1 MHSISFRGALGLLI
15 FMLCLMGGSLP
26 SYSQER
32 DMYPLDRAILFAMQ
46 SLELVS
52 VDPDHNNEPYHGF
65 LLYPDGHLENHH
77 ALEIGVPHMTGR
89 AVDALLYAE
98 NVSGRPVDPEV
109 ETSLRKVLLDSFE
122 NEHHINSYIKDG
134 VAHVEFHN
142 LREGLHGL
150 TALIQYRHDQQAATD
165 AREMLEALNSIT
177 ASDGSF
183 SDELMAA
190 QGKTRFFHGAGR
202 GITTTHS
209 GRLVGA
215 LIKYYRATH
224 NPLAMDLARKYALLA
239 LNTGFSN
246 DGHLIGEHDEA
257 GAGNHVHSITSAL
270 SSILLWALEARE
282 TEKVD
287 ETNLLAN
294 PGWDETTATITL
306 KNGFD
311 TAALPSWQLFAVP
324 EGGVS
329 TFTTKPDHLAPSQP
343 NLLEFTRSSTKKAT
357 DSAVRKDTEKTTMVP
372 GEMYQHGVWV
382 RDIDGDRNPIQ
393 IFTGLFDKNGT
404 YLGPIGEV
412 NYRPTQEW
420 TLVEAMF
427 VVPDKA
433 VSGSFQIRISSS
445 TGTVQFDSAFLKRQN
460 SSAVVEKCKR
470 IFDNAFKETL
480 SSSWGWFKEERRPGT
495 SRGEIN
501 CTGDMLQAALFLAR
515 LGYPEYYEVAERYMR
530 SFMIPVQLTSVGSLK
545 EDPTA
550 KEDRLKN
557 IRRRA
562 HGCYGFPMPNQRFDR
577 ETTHAISA
585 LDVTAGGLQA
595 LCEFKQSIYTKEKD
609 LFRVN
614 LLFDV
619 DDENLHIES
628 DLPEKGTL
636 RITPATKTHLEV
648 RIPSWV
654 NPKAIGL
661 KVGGKVCPVKDV
673 SGQYLRIP
681 DVDGG
686 EEVLLEFPLAVK
698 KTKETVFGQEYEVE
712 WKGDTLT
719 SLTPV
724 GKDQPMYQ
732 ADLPPTQGW
741 GHVTAA
747 TTGTGIPQG
756 KVSLISSAGE
766 VLAFAETDEG
776 GNYAIDVNVSSGVY
790 SLKVDLKGGVK
801 KTFSG
806 IAVRKMIPK
815 TADFKVDGEK
825 IVYYE

>member
-1 MHSISFRGALGLLI
+1 MQSSLYRGALSLLI
-15 FMLCLMGGSLP
+15 LLLCLMGDSMP

-32 DMYPLDRAILFAMQ
+32 DMCPLDRAILFAMQ

-52 VDPDHNNEPYHGF
+52 VDPDQNNEPYHGF

-98 NVSGRPVDPEV
+98 NVSGRPVDPHV
-109 ETSLRKVLLDSFE
+109 ESALRKVLLDSFE
-122 NEHHINSYIKDG
+122 NEHHINSFIKDG
-134 VAHVEFHN
+134 SAQVEFHN

-150 TALIQYRHDQQAATD
+150 TALIQYRKDSQAAQD
-165 AREMLEALNSIT
+165 AREMLEALNAIT
-177 ASDGSF
+177 AGDGSF
-183 SDELMAA
+183 TAELIAA
-190 QGKTRFFHGAGR
+190 QGKTRFYHGAGR

-215 LIKYYRATH
+215 LIKYYRTTH

-239 LNTGFSN
+239 LSTGFTN
-246 DGHLIGEHDEA
+246 DGHLIGEANDP

-270 SSILLWALEARE
+270 SSILLWALEVRGN
-282 TEKVD
+282 EKVD
-287 ETNLLAN
+287 ETNLLTN

-311 TAALPSWQLFAVP
+311 TTALPGWQLFAVP

-329 TFTTKPDHLAPSQP
+329 TFTTKPDPSAPSQP
-343 NLLEFTRSSTKKAT
+343 DLFEFTRTSTTTAT
-357 DSAVRKDTEKTTMVP
+357 DSAVRKDTEKTMLVP

-382 RDIDGDRNPIQ
+382 RDIDGDRNPVQ
-393 IFTGLFDKNGT
+393 IFTGLFDKDGT

-412 NYRPTQEW
+412 NYRPTREW
-420 TLVEAMF
+420 TLVEALF

-445 TGTVQFDSAFLKRQN
+445 TGTVQFDSAFLKRQSIN
-460 SSAVVEKCKR
+460 AVVEKCKR

-480 SSSWGWFKEERRPGT
+480 SSSWGWVKEERRPGT
-495 SRGEIN
+495 TRGEIN

-550 KEDRLKN
+550 TEDRLKN

-562 HGCYGFPMPNQRFDR
+562 HGCYGFPMPNQRYDI

-595 LCEFKQSIYTKEKD
+595 LCEFKRSIYTKEND
-609 LFRVN
+609 TFRVN

-619 DDENLHIES
+619 NDADLHIES
-628 DLPEKGTL
+628 DLPEQGTL
-636 RITPATKTHLEV
+636 RIRPATKTQLDV

-654 NPKAIGL
+654 IPNALGL
-661 KVGGKVCPVKDV
+661 RVGGRICPVKDV
-673 SGQYLRIP
+673 SGQYLRIS

-686 EEVLLEFPLAVK
+686 EEVLVEFPLTDR

-732 ADLPPTQGW
+732 ADLPPTQVW
-741 GHVTAA
+741 GRIIDAA
-747 TTGTGIPQG
+747 TGAGISQG
-756 KVSLISSAGE
+756 KVSLMSGAGE
-766 VLAFAETDEG
+766 VLAFTATDDG
-776 GNYAIDVNVSSGVY
+776 GNYAIDANASSGIY
-790 SLKVDLKGGVK
+790 SLKVDIKGGVTR
-801 KTFSG
+801 TFPG
-806 IAVRKMIPK
+806 IAIKKMIPK

-825 IVYYE
+825 IVYSE